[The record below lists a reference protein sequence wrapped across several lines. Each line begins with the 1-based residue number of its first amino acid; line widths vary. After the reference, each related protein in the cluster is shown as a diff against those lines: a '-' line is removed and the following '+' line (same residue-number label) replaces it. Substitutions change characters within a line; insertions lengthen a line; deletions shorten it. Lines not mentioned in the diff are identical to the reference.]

1 MHSEGVDNVSHELT
15 LARLER
21 RAAREN
27 AARREAEATAENQIR
42 RVREHAREV
51 ELLGSIAAIV
61 NESDDVH
68 SALTSVAK
76 AVRRHCRFAVAHVLV
91 PDESG
96 ALVSADIWD
105 VDANHVEFL
114 ERIITATLDKRF
126 VPPVDLPG
134 QVASSHQTIW
144 LSDARLSGQFAN
156 RPDLR
161 AGAAWAF
168 PVIAGVDVVAVIEF
182 FDPRTRTPDE
192 RLLQLAPSLGAQLGR
207 AVEWDR
213 TRQRELQ
220 DRRRLEEL
228 LMQSAKDAQEVER
241 SYAVADQA
249 RDAFIAYLAHE
260 ARIRMRERDASGVHP
275 VDGDLIPDEGLTTVL
290 DRLVRVI
297 DRSDRRFAGDRV
309 SVRLEEVAASIRMA
323 QKTFDDSRFDVKIR
337 GPIDAVI
344 ELNIDLMTRLTSLVL
359 SHIASS
365 SDDASIV
372 VDLEVSPDTLAATVS
387 SSEVFAL
394 WDIDARVTGD
404 DDISQAARL
413 AKALGGFLTVSH
425 GENQDNAVRI
435 VVATQYE
442 AAPPV
447 RDTNRRILLVDDNE
461 INRKLAGAM
470 LNRLGMKSDVV
481 NGGFD
486 ALTAMT
492 EREYGLILMDVQMP
506 DLDGREAT
514 RRWRGSEGGATKVDV
529 PIVAVTAHV
538 AESERAECLRSGMND
553 YLSKPFG
560 LEGLQST
567 IRRWIRDEASE
578 EDHT

>member
-1 MHSEGVDNVSHELT
+1 MSHELT

-27 AARREAEATAENQIR
+27 AARREAEATAEDQIR

-61 NESDDVH
+61 NESEDAYA
-68 SALTSVAK
+68 ALTSAAK

-126 VPPVDLPG
+126 VLPEDLPG

-144 LSDARLSGQFAN
+144 LSDTRLSGQFVN
-156 RPDLR
+156 RPDLK

-182 FDPRTRTPDE
+182 FDPRARTPDE
-192 RLLQLAPSLGAQLGR
+192 RLLQLAPAFGTQLGR

-228 LMQSAKDAQEVER
+228 LTQSAKDAQEVER

-260 ARIRMRERDASGVHP
+260 ARVRVREHDEVGADPADNDAFTA
-275 VDGDLIPDEGLTTVL
+275 EGLAAVL

-309 SVRLEEVAASIRMA
+309 PLRMEEVAASI
-323 QKTFDDSRFDVKIR
+323 QSSQTTFNDSRVDVRIR
-337 GPIDAVI
+337 GPVDAVI

-359 SHIASS
+359 AHIAASS
-365 SDDASIV
+365 RDASIV
-372 VDLEVSPDTLAATVS
+372 VELEVSPDTLAATVS

-425 GENQDNAVRI
+425 GEKQDNAVRI
-435 VVATQYE
+435 VVATQYQ
-442 AAPPV
+442 AARPV

-470 LNRLGMKSDVV
+470 LSRLGIEADVV

-492 EREYGLILMDVQMP
+492 EHEYGLILMDVQMP
-506 DLDGREAT
+506 DLDGHEAT
-514 RRWRGSEGGATKVDV
+514 RRWRASDGGATKVDV

-567 IRRWIRDEASE
+567 IRRWIRDEVSE
-578 EDHT
+578 ADVT